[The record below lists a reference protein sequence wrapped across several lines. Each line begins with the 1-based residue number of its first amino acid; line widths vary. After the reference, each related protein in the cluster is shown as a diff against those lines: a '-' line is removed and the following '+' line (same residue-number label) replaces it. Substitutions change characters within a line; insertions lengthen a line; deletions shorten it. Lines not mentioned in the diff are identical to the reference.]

1 MGNYEDFFYEVKET
15 LDKQGLNEEFNKQ
28 LEKMQF
34 QDKHKHKTV
43 RETWAYALARVT
55 GSSIPNDQS
64 GGIRF

>member
-1 MGNYEDFFYEVKET
+1 MQ
-15 LDKQGLNEEFNKQ
+15 LQKQYLVTQ
-28 LEKMQF
+28 QKMQF

>member
-1 MGNYEDFFYEVKET
+1 
-15 LDKQGLNEEFNKQ
+15 
-28 LEKMQF
+28 MQF

-55 GSSIPNDQS
+55 GSSIPDDQS